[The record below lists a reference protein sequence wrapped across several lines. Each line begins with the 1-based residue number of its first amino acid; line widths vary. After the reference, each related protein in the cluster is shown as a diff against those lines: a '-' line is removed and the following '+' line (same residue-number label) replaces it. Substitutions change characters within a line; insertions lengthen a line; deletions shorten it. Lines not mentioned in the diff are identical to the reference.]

1 MKKKNKSNAHT
12 ILRGI
17 ILPAMWDKDG
27 KVQRISLNT
36 QNEHEYM
43 IDYSGRGKEL
53 LNHLQETIEIEGKV
67 LQRVGGASYV
77 KVNSFNIICEQ

>member
-1 MKKKNKSNAHT
+1 MKKRKQANNRT

-27 KVQRISLNT
+27 RVKRISLNT
-36 QNEHEYM
+36 KNEHEYM

-53 LNHLQETIEIEGKV
+53 LNHLQETIELEGKV
-67 LQRVGGASYV
+67 LQRMGGAFYI
-77 KVNSFNIICEQ
+77 KVNSYRVIGDQ

>member
-1 MKKKNKSNAHT
+1 MKKKSKSNART

-27 KVQRISLNT
+27 KVKRISLNT

-53 LNHLQETIEIEGKV
+53 LNHLQETIEIEFSFKV
-67 LQRVGGASYV
+67 LLLIG
-77 KVNSFNIICEQ
+77 KDTPTH